1 MLSIMKRT
9 LGFFESMYTYCNE
22 IAPAHANIGVVVSIQ
37 GLLDLDLLRESL
49 SLLFQRHQNLRCVIR
64 KETDGY
70 LFEDAAELNDIPLR
84 VVEKTSSEQWK
95 SSFEEEIHRPFPTDR
110 FLWKLLV
117 LEDVHTNQHEIIAS
131 FHHAIMDGISGYQF
145 FDDLLN
151 YHSLLFHKTKP
162 EFSHLP
168 LLPSIERLVGFHYP
182 EEKYFTNMDKYTA
195 SLWPYHEYVPSD
207 LRKTKF
213 LFRVIDEKLF
223 TSIATAAKKHGVS
236 INSTLHT
243 ALALSLARFHQ
254 KPLELQHHTPMQ
266 LRRHSKPPIG
276 KEYLGC
282 FISVL
287 VIPCSNL
294 QPHSPFWTLAREYEQ
309 QIRSLIPTAGFSPA
323 KFSLPHVTHQLGQSI
338 NFCETHKSFPMRTGI
353 TNLGV
358 LSSNVDYHPLTLR
371 SFFFGSVH
379 KIGRYPLFI
388 YLSSINKKMFVSLEY
403 ISPLL
408 DSHSANAVWELF
420 FTILEEMT
428 VHE

>member
-1 MLSIMKRT
+1 MKRS

-22 IAPAHANIGVVVSIQ
+22 IAPAHANIGVVISIQ
-37 GLLDLDLLRESL
+37 GFLDLDLLRESL
-49 SLLFQRHQNLRCVIR
+49 YFLFQRHHNLRCSIQ
-64 KETDGY
+64 KEANGYSFIDGV
-70 LFEDAAELNDIPLR
+70 EIDTIPLR
-84 VVEKTSSEQWK
+84 VVKKSSSEQWK
-95 SSFEEEIHRPFPTDR
+95 VSFEEEIHRPFPTDR
-110 FLWKLLV
+110 YLWKLLV
-117 LEDVHTNQHEIIAS
+117 LEDIDTNQHEIIAS

-151 YHSLLFHKTKP
+151 YYSLLFHKTKP
-162 EFSHLP
+162 QFTHLP
-168 LLPSIERLVGFHYP
+168 LLRSIEQSVGFDYP
-182 EEKYFTNMDKYTA
+182 EEKYFTNMGKYPA
-195 SLWPYHEYVPSD
+195 SLWPYHEHVPVS

-213 LFRVIDEKLF
+213 LFRVMDEHLF
-223 TSIATAAKKHGVS
+223 TSIANAAKKHRIS
-236 INSTLHT
+236 INSILHA

-254 KPLELQHHTPMQ
+254 KSLELQYHTPMQ
-266 LRRHSKPPIG
+266 LRGHSKPPIG

-294 QPHSPFWTLAREYEQ
+294 HPRAPFWTLASEYEK
-309 QIRSLIPTAGFSPA
+309 QIRSLIPTAGFSPII
-323 KFSLPHVTHQLGQSI
+323 FSLSNVAHQLNQSI

-379 KIGRYPLFI
+379 TIGRYPLFV
-388 YLSSINKKMFVSLEY
+388 YASSINKTMFVSLEY

-408 DSHSANAVWELF
+408 DLHSVSPVWEMF
-420 FTILEEMT
+420 FTILEESA
-428 VHE
+428 HE